1 MHASLTIATNEHQP
15 LIDAFLKSIPANERS
30 NFVGDLAQ
38 YCAQS
43 ANAGLLFIVVTG
55 EVIVA
60 MSSLSPLTS
69 SLVETRTCFVA
80 PEYRGFGLQRLMH
93 EARAVAIQQRWGLS
107 CAAVSAVKRT
117 TTATV
122 DNLLALGFKPWG
134 QPHPSVFDPC
144 HACDQAHSGAAC
156 CCNFFLCESQGL
168 SALSGLLRQSPIRK
182 LTASGGR
189 VFVVDCSSITLQS
202 SAPPIA
208 TAVFSPANGGPP
220 PTVFWLTGISGA
232 GKSTIARSME
242 RFFGRFGWRLCVLD
256 GDDLRAKL
264 NADLGFSDEDRA
276 ENVRRIA
283 EVAALMANAGLL
295 VAVSCISPKASFREA
310 ARRVIGDARFIEVY
324 IDTPLAVAE
333 ARDPKGLYGL
343 ARAGKIK
350 DFTGVHASY
359 EKPCLPEVRIDTTQ
373 ISSDEAAAITHDYY
387 VTTRIA
393 GDSVVPGRQVQ
404 KIRQLPR
411 SSVDEVISGDK
422 L

>member
-15 LIDAFLKSIPANERS
+15 LIDAFLKSMPTDERA

-43 ANAGLLFIVVTG
+43 AKAGSLFIVITG

-69 SLVETRTCFVA
+69 NLVETRTCFVA

-93 EARAVAIQQRWGLS
+93 EARAVVIQQRWGLG

-117 TTATV
+117 TMATV
-122 DNLLALGFKPWG
+122 ENLLALGFKPWE

-144 HACDQAHSGAAC
+144 HACDQAHSDAAC

-168 SALSGLLRQSPIRK
+168 TALSGALRRSPIRK
-182 LTASGGR
+182 LTGSRGR
-189 VFVVDCSSITLQS
+189 VLVVDCSSITLRTSASPFATAGS
-202 SAPPIA
+202 SAA
-208 TAVFSPANGGPP
+208 SGGPP
-220 PTVFWLTGISGA
+220 PAVFWLTGISGA

-242 RFFGRFGWRLCVLD
+242 RLFGRFGWQLCVLD

-283 EVAALMANAGLL
+283 EVAALMADAGLL
-295 VAVSCISPKASFREA
+295 VAVSCISPKASFRKA

-324 IDTPLAVAE
+324 VDTPLAVAE

-343 ARAGKIK
+343 ARSGKIMG
-350 DFTGVHASY
+350 FTGVHASY
-359 EKPCLPEVRIDTTQ
+359 EEPSLPEVRIDTMQ
-373 ISSDEAAAITHDYY
+373 FSSDEAAAITHEYY

-393 GDSVVPGRQVQ
+393 GGSLAPRRQAESQQVPSR
-404 KIRQLPR
+404 
-411 SSVDEVISGDK
+411 SVDQAISGDK